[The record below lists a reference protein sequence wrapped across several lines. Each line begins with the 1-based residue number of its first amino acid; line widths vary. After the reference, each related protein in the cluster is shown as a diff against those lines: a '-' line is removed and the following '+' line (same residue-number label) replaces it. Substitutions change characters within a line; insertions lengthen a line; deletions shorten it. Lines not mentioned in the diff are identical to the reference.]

1 MTKSPPPRPAAGFSK
16 ICCLMMMAAFCAGAA
31 AERVDSLARAR
42 TLYVGTFTGGA
53 QAAQLRE
60 SLLRKLSRSHRFQL
74 VQSSGNAD
82 AVVTGTGQI
91 WVRGFVAINPH
102 TPATDRQ
109 AVYGGYLS
117 LEVDGAQG
125 QPLWSWLATPGE
137 HVWGSVFDDIAGRAA
152 NKLVEAAEP
161 ASASPA
167 SPSRPDALVK
177 TSLTAAGATFPAPL
191 YQKWFEDFDQRHPGI
206 QIHYDPVGSQAGND
220 ELVQG
225 KLDFAGSDIVTEP
238 APDAAHLR
246 HFATVLGAVV
256 PIYNIKGV
264 TQDLRFTPETLADI
278 FLGHVLRWNDPEIRR
293 SNKGVNLPDAPIVVV
308 HRSDGSG
315 TTWVL
320 SDFLS
325 KVSPAW
331 SSSVGRGTTLHW
343 PVGNAAEHNEGVA
356 EAVQN
361 NANSI
366 GYVELTYAVQHQ
378 LSYAAVRNRAGEFVH
393 ADLLSVAEAARN
405 SSATGEPAPS
415 ITNPGGRFAYPIA
428 SFTWLVLPAQT
439 ANAAKKA
446 GLVDLLRWIL
456 TSGQKECA
464 ALGYAPLP
472 REIVDRQLKSLTDL
486 Q

>member
-1 MTKSPPPRPAAGFSK
+1 MKKSPLLPPAAGFSK
-16 ICCLMMMAAFCAGAA
+16 ICCFMIVAVLCTGAG
-31 AERVDSLARAR
+31 AERVDSLARAK
-42 TLYVGTFTGGA
+42 TLYVGTFSGGA

-60 SLLRKLSRSHRFQL
+60 SLLRKLSKSHRFQL
-74 VQSSGNAD
+74 VQSPTNAD

-91 WVRGFVAINPH
+91 WVRGFVAINPR

-109 AVYGGYLS
+109 AVYAGYLS
-117 LEVDGAQG
+117 LEVAGVHD

-161 ASASPA
+161 TAASPT

-177 TSLTAAGATFPAPL
+177 TSFTAAGATFPAPL
-191 YQKWFEDFDQRHPGI
+191 YQKWFEDFEQIHPGVRL
-206 QIHYDPVGSQAGND
+206 HYDPVGS
-220 ELVQG
+220 ELGDHELAEG
-225 KLDFAGSDIVTEP
+225 KLDFAGSDLVPEP
-238 APDAAHLR
+238 AAGGAHLR

-264 TQDLRFTPETLADI
+264 NQDLRFTPETLAGI
-278 FLGHVLRWNDPEIRR
+278 YLGRVLRWNDPEIRH

-315 TTWVL
+315 TTWVF

-325 KVSPAW
+325 KVSPVW

-343 PVGNAAEHNEGVA
+343 PVGSGAEHNEGVA
-356 EAVQN
+356 ESVQKTS
-361 NANSI
+361 NSI
-366 GYVELTYAVQHQ
+366 GYVELTYAIQHE
-378 LSYAAVRNRAGEFVH
+378 LSYAAVRNRAGVFVH
-393 ADLLSVAEAARN
+393 ADLESVAEAARD
-405 SSATGEPAPS
+405 SGASDTPASS
-415 ITNPGGRFAYPIA
+415 ITDSAGKSAYPIA
-428 SFTWLVLPAQT
+428 SFTWLILPAQT
-439 ANAAKKA
+439 TDTAKRA
-446 GLVDLLRWIL
+446 GLAELLRWIL

-464 ALGYAPLP
+464 ALAYAPLP
-472 REIVDRQLKSLTDL
+472 HEIAESELKGLNDL